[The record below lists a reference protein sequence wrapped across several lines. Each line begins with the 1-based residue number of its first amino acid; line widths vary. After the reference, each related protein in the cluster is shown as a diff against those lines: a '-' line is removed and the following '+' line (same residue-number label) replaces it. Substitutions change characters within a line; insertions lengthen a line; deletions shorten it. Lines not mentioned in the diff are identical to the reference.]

1 MKILLVY
8 PEYPSTFWSLKN
20 ALNFI
25 GKKAVMPPLGL
36 LTIASL
42 LHEHEV
48 KLVDMNVKPISDFD
62 ILWADYV
69 FVSAMITQK
78 ESAKEVIQK
87 CKKIGKA
94 LDIKIVAGGPLFNN
108 LQQEFPEV
116 DHFIMNEGE
125 ITLPL
130 FLEDLKSLESLENSK
145 MGGALKRVYSS
156 DIRPEID
163 AVPIPKWDLIDL
175 DDYAKMPIQFCR
187 GCPFDCEFCDIANI
201 NGKIPRIKST
211 AKFMAELNALY
222 DAGWRGALM
231 MVDDNF
237 ICNKAKA
244 KELLKELIIWRKK
257 KKYKATYVTQI
268 SLNLADDD
276 ELLTLMYDAGFSS
289 VFIGLETPST
299 KSLEECGKFHN
310 KGRDMLKD
318 IKKIHNHG
326 LEVYGGFIVG
336 FDHDDEN
343 IFEDQFNFIQEAGI
357 VVATIGLL
365 NALPGTKLYYR
376 LKDENRLTSVS
387 SGDNMDFSTNFVTK
401 MDKAFLISE
410 YKKLLLSL
418 YSVKNYYARIFNFL
432 KEFKN
437 KKRKDSSDDLNF
449 YSLYIFFKSI
459 FVLGIQDKN
468 RLYFWK
474 MFLMCVLRHPKALP
488 NALTQAI
495 YFIHYEKIYE
505 NEQLETLNQHIEE
518 KKVTSRC
525 SSMQTS

>member
-8 PEYPSTFWSLKN
+8 PQYPPTFWSLKH
-20 ALNFI
+20 ALDFVN
-25 GKKAVMPPLGL
+25 KKAVMPPLGL

-42 LHEHEV
+42 LDEHEV

-87 CKKIGKA
+87 CKKLGRA

-108 LQQEFPEV
+108 LQDEFPEV

-125 ITLPL
+125 ITLSM
-130 FLEDLKSLESLENSK
+130 FLEDLKTLNN
-145 MGGALKRVYSS
+145 GGKLKKVYSS
-156 DIRPEID
+156 EVRPDID
-163 AVPIPKWDLIDL
+163 SVPIPKWDLIDT
-175 DDYAKMPIQFCR
+175 DDYVKMPLQFSR
-187 GCPFDCEFCDIANI
+187 GCPFDCEFCDIANL
-201 NGKIPRIKST
+201 NGKTPRIKST
-211 AKFMAELNALY
+211 AKFMEELNSLY
-222 DAGWRGALM
+222 DAGYRGAIM

-237 ICNKAKA
+237 ICNKVKT
-244 KELLKELIIWRKK
+244 KELLKEMIDWRKK
-257 KKYKATYVTQI
+257 KKYTSTYVTQI

-276 ELLTLMYDAGFSS
+276 ELLNLMHKAGFSS

-299 KSLEECGKFHN
+299 KSLEECGKIHN

-318 IKKIHNHG
+318 IKKIQKHG

-336 FDHDDEN
+336 FDHDDET

-387 SGDNMDFSTNFVTK
+387 SGDNMDFTTNFVTK
-401 MDKAFLISE
+401 INKNLLISE

-418 YSVKNYYARIFNFL
+418 YSVKNYYERIFNFL
-432 KEFKN
+432 KNFKN
-437 KKRKDSSDDLNF
+437 KSRKDSTKDLTF
-449 YSLYIFFKSI
+449 YSLFIFFKSI
-459 FVLGIQDKN
+459 YLLGIKDKN
-468 RLYFWK
+468 RFYFWK
-474 MFLMCVLRHPKALP
+474 MFLTCIFKNPGALTS
-488 NALTQAI
+488 ALTQAI
-495 YFIHYEKIYE
+495 YFVHYEKIYE
-505 NEQLETLNQHIEE
+505 QEDLEEIKGKE
-518 KKVTSRC
+518 KELVPAF
-525 SSMQTS
+525 SSPKNCPD